1 MQLSVNRIEQSGNG
15 SRWLNQPAP
24 SRRRQT
30 ALALRRRHAR
40 LMREFAADLG
50 LDRPTV
56 AECGLLATAATL
68 ALRAEQLQAAI
79 VRGEAVDGDELIR
92 LSSEVRRVTTT
103 LRKRAP
109 EQQRY
114 VPLRERLAAEAAEA
128 AGEAA

>member
-40 LMREFAADLG
+40 LMREFASDLG

-68 ALRAEQLQAAI
+68 ALRAEQVQAAV
-79 VRGEAVDGDELIR
+79 VRGELIDGDELIR
-92 LSSEVRRVTTT
+92 LSGEARRILTA

-109 EQQRY
+109 EQQRH
-114 VPLRERLAAEAAEA
+114 VPLRERLAAEAEEEA
-128 AGEAA
+128 A